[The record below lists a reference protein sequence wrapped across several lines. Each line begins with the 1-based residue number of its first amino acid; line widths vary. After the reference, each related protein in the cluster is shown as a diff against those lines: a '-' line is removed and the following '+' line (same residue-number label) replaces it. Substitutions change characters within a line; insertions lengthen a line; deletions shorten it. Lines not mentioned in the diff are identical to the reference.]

1 MPKSLQPD
9 LARRVTGVVWNLPLL
24 QVQVIPW
31 VISDSNY
38 VRCPAQ
44 RLDPSKTVFV
54 GALHGM
60 LNAEA
65 LASIMNDLFG
75 GVMYAG
81 IDTDKHK
88 YPIGEEKA
96 TWWWRHRCS
105 SFLLFSTDLK
115 YQHCNFDTENKLL
128 FSKLKSWLRFI
139 PVFVIIQLGKE
150 NAKFLYG
157 F

>member
-1 MPKSLQPD
+1 MVL
-9 LARRVTGVVWNLPLL
+9 NLPLL

-88 YPIGEEKA
+88 YPIGEEEA
-96 TWWWRHRCS
+96 TWGWSTAAAR
-105 SFLLFSTDLK
+105 SFFCDNIVILTLK
-115 YQHCNFDTENKLL
+115 TKVIRL
-128 FSKLKSWLRFI
+128 SKLES
-139 PVFVIIQLGKE
+139 
-150 NAKFLYG
+150 
-157 F
+157 